1 MFDAYR
7 NISASIICA
16 QESTRIGDDENHLQ
30 KEKAEVSLFLIAH
43 HQNPSM
49 MNFDQYAQK
58 GHEFIKIAAAELG
71 DPDNTDKAGRIVRA
85 VLHALRNRLS
95 LQESFQLMAQLPM
108 ALQSVYV
115 EGWDPDQQGERINHL
130 QDFLEEIRNE
140 DDRAGACDFTD
151 LNDVESS
158 AKAVFRTLSRYVSE
172 GELQDVAAQLPKE
185 LKELI
190 ERRVEVEGQDPSR
203 SIG

>member
-1 MFDAYR
+1 
-7 NISASIICA
+7 
-16 QESTRIGDDENHLQ
+16 
-30 KEKAEVSLFLIAH
+30 
-43 HQNPSM
+43 

-58 GHEFIKIAAAELG
+58 GNEFIKIAAEELG
-71 DPDNTDKAGRIVRA
+71 YPENTDQAGRIVRA

-108 ALQSVYV
+108 ALKSVYV
-115 EGWDPDQQGERINHL
+115 DGWGPDQSRERINHL
-130 QDFLEEIRNE
+130 QDFLEEMRNE
-140 DDRAGACDFTD
+140 DERAGTYDFAD
-151 LNDVESS
+151 LNDIESS

-172 GELQDVAAQLPKE
+172 GELKDVTAQLPEE
-185 LKELI
+185 LKTLI